1 MTKWSEK
8 GQPRFSISC
17 FEFGSCFEFRILNSP
32 MLIASTL
39 QAAQLWYILPLILSV
54 SLVYG
59 ATRHELPRPILYHA
73 WHTAVWMAVF
83 MGGIFVVLWLVS
95 MFV

>member
-1 MTKWSEK
+1 MDAAANNTEPAIFFMWK
-8 GQPRFSISC
+8 GNLRAAMS
-17 FEFGSCFEFRILNSP
+17 L
-32 MLIASTL
+32 LAASL
-39 QAAQLWYILPLILSV
+39 LAAQIWYIVPLIVSV

-95 MFV
+95 MWL

>member
-1 MTKWSEK
+1 M
-8 GQPRFSISC
+8 
-17 FEFGSCFEFRILNSP
+17 LLANSLLAP
-32 MLIASTL
+32 QT
-39 QAAQLWYILPLILSV
+39 WYMIPLIIAV

-83 MGGIFVVLWLVS
+83 MGSIFAVLWLVS
-95 MFV
+95 WWL

>member
-1 MTKWSEK
+1 MLDL
-8 GQPRFSISC
+8 P
-17 FEFGSCFEFRILNSP
+17 ILFA
-32 MLIASTL
+32 ASLLAKQT
-39 QAAQLWYILPLILSV
+39 WYMLPLIVSV

-95 MFV
+95 LWV

>member
-1 MTKWSEK
+1 
-8 GQPRFSISC
+8 
-17 FEFGSCFEFRILNSP
+17 

-39 QAAQLWYILPLILSV
+39 LAAQLWYIIPLILSV

-59 ATRHELPRPILYHA
+59 ATRHELPRPILHHA

-95 MFV
+95 LFV

>member
-1 MTKWSEK
+1 M
-8 GQPRFSISC
+8 
-17 FEFGSCFEFRILNSP
+17 
-32 MLIASTL
+32 
-39 QAAQLWYILPLILSV
+39 LPLIVSV

-95 MFV
+95 LWV

>member
-1 MTKWSEK
+1 
-8 GQPRFSISC
+8 
-17 FEFGSCFEFRILNSP
+17 
-32 MLIASTL
+32 MLLASL
-39 QAAQLWYILPLILSV
+39 LAAQTWYILPLIVAV

-73 WHTAVWMAVF
+73 WHTAVWMTVF

-95 MFV
+95 LFV

>member
-1 MTKWSEK
+1 
-8 GQPRFSISC
+8 
-17 FEFGSCFEFRILNSP
+17 
-32 MLIASTL
+32 MLFASTL
-39 QAAQLWYILPLILSV
+39 LAAQFWYIVPLILSV

-95 MFV
+95 LFV